1 VIKGP
6 FSWAA
11 VYFAAA
17 AVTAIAQTTA
27 PTAASQQNS
36 GVDQAQIK
44 QGKATFAEKCSHC
57 HGPNMINAGTIT
69 PDLRRFP
76 DDNGWIASRRF
87 TPAGYRAGTRGPVY
101 ERVWRRADKPG
112 RKRRWH
118 VILKKR
124 KLMAPRCQS
133 GQCCAALCIA
143 AAPGAR
149 ANKEYCSA
157 WPVRGVQTNAPSHR
171 EPRPRSETS

>member
-1 VIKGP
+1 MIKGP

-36 GVDQAQIK
+36 GVDQAQIE

-124 KLMAPRCQS
+124 KPGAPPHFPLAFRPSAISRSPTGVLKPMKSLCQKPCQS
-133 GQCCAALCIA
+133 ERDGNE
-143 AAPGAR
+143 R
-149 ANKEYCSA
+149 RKS
-157 WPVRGVQTNAPSHR
+157 
-171 EPRPRSETS
+171 